1 LYDIIAKNTKENA
14 DMNLQNEKVD
24 LSAIKVNQASLI
36 TITLLG
42 FIFNVPALAAF
53 VGVVMIAGTAWKE
66 LALFKQFYRRVLK
79 PAKLVEPNQVEGPSA
94 PHEFAQLLGG
104 VVLSL
109 GSVLLFTGS
118 LVWGWILVWVV
129 ILLAAVNL
137 FFGFCAGCFL
147 YYQFG
152 KLGVPGF
159 RTRISE

>member
-1 LYDIIAKNTKENA
+1 MA
-14 DMNLQNEKVD
+14 LQAEKVD
-24 LSAIKVNQASLI
+24 LSAIKVNQASI
-36 TITLLG
+36 ISITLVG
-42 FIFNVPALAAF
+42 FIFNVPTLVAF

-79 PAKLVEPNQVEGPSA
+79 PAKLMEPNIVEGPSA

-104 VVLSL
+104 IFLIV
-109 GSVLLFTGS
+109 GSVLLFSGS
-118 LVWGWILVWVV
+118 IFWGWALAWVV

>member
-1 LYDIIAKNTKENA
+1 MGPE
-14 DMNLQNEKVD
+14 NEKVD
-24 LSAIKVNQASLI
+24 LSAIKVNQASII

-42 FIFNVPALAAF
+42 FILNVPALAAF
-53 VGVVMIAGTAWKE
+53 VGVVMVSGTAWKE

-79 PAKLVEPNQVEGPSA
+79 PVKLTKPDVVEGPSA

-104 VVLSL
+104 IFLLVGSSL
-109 GSVLLFTGS
+109 IFTGS
-118 LVWGWILVWVV
+118 YFWGWMLAWVV

-159 RTRISE
+159 RTRTNV

>member
-1 LYDIIAKNTKENA
+1 MNSKESS
-14 DMNLQNEKVD
+14 VD
-24 LSAIKVNQASLI
+24 LSALKVNQALI
-36 TITLLG
+36 VTLTLLAY
-42 FIFNVPALAAF
+42 IFDVPELAALVAF
-53 VGVVMIAGTAWKE
+53 VMIAGTVWSQ
-66 LALFKQFYRRVLK
+66 LALFKQLYRHVLK
-79 PAKLVEPNQVEGPSA
+79 PARLLVANPVEGPSA

-104 VVLSL
+104 IVLAI

-118 LVWGWILVWVV
+118 AFWGWALAWVV

-159 RTRISE
+159 RTRTSE

>member
-1 LYDIIAKNTKENA
+1 
-14 DMNLQNEKVD
+14 MSLQNETVD
-24 LSAIKVNQASLI
+24 LSAIKVNQTSI
-36 TITLLG
+36 VTITLLG

-53 VGVVMIAGTAWKE
+53 VGIVMVAGTVWKE

-79 PAKLVEPNQVEGPSA
+79 PTNLIRPDVVEGPSA

-104 VVLSL
+104 IFLVV

-118 LVWGWILVWVV
+118 PVLGWFLAWIV

-137 FFGFCAGCFL
+137 LFGFCAGCFL

-159 RTRISE
+159 RTRTNV